1 MQSKGKEPVVADQF
15 DEAAFAKAF
24 DQAHEDMLGVEETV
38 QGHEN
43 VQEDSLEELVEK
55 IEQAAEQGASQMLNE
70 SNDDLD
76 QLDDFNPSRIH
87 GGDVEHDPEHLL
99 QEEEQAQERP
109 QEDDDALAAT
119 AQELLEKV
127 EHNQSDKFKNSQFL
141 DLMRKLRD
149 REVRVEGDKMVET
162 VSPTQNPE
170 PTTAPSHTHPHP
182 HSSATCKVPECD
194 VSDHEYDHW
203 ESPYT

>member
-1 MQSKGKEPVVADQF
+1 MQSKGKEPAIADQF

-24 DQAHEDMLGVEETV
+24 DQAHEDMMGVEETT
-38 QGHEN
+38 QEHEI
-43 VQEDSLEELVEK
+43 VQEESIEELVEK

-70 SNDDLD
+70 SSDDLE
-76 QLDDFNPSRIH
+76 QFEEFNPGRIH
-87 GGDVEHDPEHLL
+87 GGDIEHDPQQWLNED
-99 QEEEQAQERP
+99 QQSEERP

-162 VSPTQNPE
+162 VSPTHNPA
-170 PTTAPSHTHPHP
+170 TAPTHTHPHP

-194 VSDHEYDHW
+194 VSDHEFDHW